1 MSNVQQRSFTHRLL
15 NRLENKGYTKKRYE
29 CDKPYYK
36 ISNGNRHIFIQYY
49 DGEES
54 EYGMI
59 TTANASRDYDKY
71 SERSISIIDT
81 WDYMRKSNIK
91 KKYSTKN
98 KNIDEI
104 VNMIEIILS

>member
-15 NRLENKGYTKKRYE
+15 NNLENKGYTKKRYD

-49 DGEES
+49 DDGES
-54 EYGMI
+54 EYGML
-59 TTANASRDYDKY
+59 TTANASRYYDKY

>member
-1 MSNVQQRSFTHRLL
+1 MSNVQQRSFTHQLL
-15 NRLENKGYTKKRYE
+15 NRLENKGYTKKRYD

-36 ISNGNRHIFIQYY
+36 ISNGNHHIFIQYY
-49 DGEES
+49 DDGES
-54 EYGMI
+54 EYGML
-59 TTANASRDYDKY
+59 TTANASRYYDKY

-81 WDYMRKSNIK
+81 WEYMRKSNIK